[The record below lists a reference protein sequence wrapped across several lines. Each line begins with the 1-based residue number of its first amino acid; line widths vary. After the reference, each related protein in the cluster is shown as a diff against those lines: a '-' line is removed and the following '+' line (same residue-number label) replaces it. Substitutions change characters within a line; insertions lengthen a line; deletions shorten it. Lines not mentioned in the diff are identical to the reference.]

1 MLEFFNKIIY
11 TLEFA
16 GDVYLLRAVGY
27 ALATLDAVVCLT
39 EARHAAVIANQ
50 EGTPCL
56 LIVLCLL
63 AFWNIALVDTFII
76 VYENAWDV
84 EAIGAGHT
92 VFAVIAVDG
101 GIALD
106 E

>member
-1 MLEFFNKIIY
+1 MLEFFYKIIY

-50 EGTPCL
+50 KGASCL
-56 LIVLCLL
+56 LVVLCLL
-63 AFWNIALVDTFII
+63 ALGYIACIDTFII
-76 VYENAWDV
+76 MNEDAWDV
-84 EAIGAGHT
+84 
-92 VFAVIAVDG
+92 
-101 GIALD
+101 
-106 E
+106 